1 MEPLNTEASAIIV
14 ARLRAERRARH
25 LSAAELAARCAAAGW
40 PELDRR
46 KISKIEN
53 GMRASITADEVA
65 GLSAA
70 LGVDLWRPPGPR
82 GLQEI
87 SAEIT
92 WLNTRLTALLAE
104 RAAAEHQSL
113 AV

>member
-1 MEPLNTEASAIIV
+1 VNTEASAIII
-14 ARLRAERRARH
+14 ARLRRERRERH
-25 LSAAELAARCAAAGW
+25 YSAAELAARCAQVGY

-53 GMRASITADEVA
+53 GMRQSVTADEVA

-82 GLQEI
+82 P

-92 WLNTRLTALLAE
+92 WLNVRLTALLAE
-104 RAAAEHQSL
+104 REAASHSQPL
-113 AV
+113 AG

>member
-1 MEPLNTEASAIIV
+1 MNTEASAIIN
-14 ARLRAERRARH
+14 ARLRRERRERH
-25 LSAAELAARCAAAGW
+25 YSAAELAARCAQVGY

-53 GMRASITADEVA
+53 GMRQSVTADEVA

-82 GLQEI
+82 P

-92 WLNTRLTALLAE
+92 AEIAWLNVRLTALLAE
-104 RAAAEHQSL
+104 REAASHSQPL
-113 AV
+113 AG

>member
-1 MEPLNTEASAIIV
+1 VNTEASALIV
-14 ARLRAERRARH
+14 ARLRAERRAQH
-25 LSAAELAARCAAAGW
+25 LSAADLAQRCAERGW

-53 GMRASITADEVA
+53 GMRASVTADEVA

-82 GLQEI
+82 GLAEI

-104 RAAAEHQSL
+104 RSAAEHRL
-113 AV
+113 AG